1 MFWILELQNWASHTV
16 TIDPEEEPNLQYT
29 NFFASMLVIATA
41 GSIVFSGHLPIHL
54 SHSFEHII
62 TGNAS
67 NLAQMCTWTEW

>member
-41 GSIVFSGHLPIHL
+41 GGIVFSGHLPIHL

-62 TGNAS
+62 TGNPS